1 MEESRKGK
9 SPGGAWDDQALTW
22 QEVETEHLAEDQWI
36 DFRRVKYRMPDG
48 SEAAPF
54 YNYSR
59 KDYVVIAA
67 RDTEGRFICVRQFRH
82 GIRTCTTEFPAGGIE
97 GEEGHDYALPSKS
110 TVSMEAALEAA
121 RRELK
126 EETGYVSDSWRHLI
140 TIPSNA
146 TIADN
151 YAYVFAAQDCRKA
164 AEPDPDDTEFLGD
177 VLLTEREIEGLIRQ
191 GGFQQAL
198 HVMAFMMLKA
208 GFCV

>member
-67 RDTEGRFICVRQFRH
+67 RDTAVLSASVSSATGSGPV
-82 GIRTCTTEFPAGGIE
+82 P
-97 GEEGHDYALPSKS
+97 PSS
-110 TVSMEAALEAA
+110 
-121 RRELK
+121 RREASK
-126 EETGYVSDSWRHLI
+126 G
-140 TIPSNA
+140 
-146 TIADN
+146 
-151 YAYVFAAQDCRKA
+151 RKA
-164 AEPDPDDTEFLGD
+164 MTMHFL
-177 VLLTEREIEGLIRQ
+177 Q
-191 GGFQQAL
+191 
-198 HVMAFMMLKA
+198 KA
-208 GFCV
+208 Q

>member
-1 MEESRKGK
+1 MEDKRK
-9 SPGGAWDDQALTW
+9 SPRRQGIWNDEALAW
-22 QEVETEHLAEDQWI
+22 QEIETEHLVQDKWI

-48 SEAAPF
+48 SEFAPF

-59 KDYVVIAA
+59 RDYVVIAA

-97 GEEGHDYALPSKS
+97 REGGHDYALPSES
-110 TVSMEAALEAA
+110 TVKTEDALEAA
-121 RRELK
+121 RRELL
-126 EETGYVSDSWRHLI
+126 EETGYVSDCWRHLI

-151 YAYVFAAQDCRKA
+151 YAYVFAAEGCRKVA
-164 AEPDPDDTEFLGD
+164 GLNLDDTEFLGD
-177 VLLTEREIEGLIRQ
+177 VLLTEGEIDDLIRQ
-191 GGFQQAL
+191 GGFQQAV

-208 GFCV
+208 GF

>member
-1 MEESRKGK
+1 
-9 SPGGAWDDQALTW
+9 
-22 QEVETEHLAEDQWI
+22 
-36 DFRRVKYRMPDG
+36 
-48 SEAAPF
+48 
-54 YNYSR
+54 
-59 KDYVVIAA
+59 
-67 RDTEGRFICVRQFRH
+67 
-82 GIRTCTTEFPAGGIE
+82 
-97 GEEGHDYALPSKS
+97 
-110 TVSMEAALEAA
+110 MEAALEAA
-121 RRELK
+121 RRALK

-208 GFCV
+208 GF